1 MKRSD
6 MLGKKVFDKVEK
18 LERLNKNHAWIC
30 CALMNTFLRKGY
42 DVNDITLAIESCIRQ
57 MKDYVTRNTSASF
70 ARSAILENSG
80 PFMIVAGVAGSA
92 SAYGVAQPAAVTAV
106 SGATAATAT
115 SGLLAANIV
124 APMVGLGVTL
134 AIMTIVLGVK
144 AYGRRQEARSLS
156 MMAIIEQMETL
167 LKATLELIVPATT
180 PVSGLSTSQVE
191 PVRCIT
197 ITQPFFNEIVEEISK
212 SSNGGVFK
220 ANFHISE
227 EHEDF
232 DELPYML
239 YTYRTANSKDLLLS
253 VEPRL
258 DENNLNKYSGYYLKQ
273 A

>member
-1 MKRSD
+1 
-6 MLGKKVFDKVEK
+6 MLGKKVFDKLEQ

-42 DVNDITLAIESCIRQ
+42 GVNDITLAIESCIRQ
-57 MKDYVTRNTSASF
+57 MKDYVTRKTSASF
-70 ARSAILENSG
+70 ARSAVIDNSG
-80 PFMIVAGVAGSA
+80 PFMIVASVAGGA

-124 APMVGLGVTL
+124 APMVALGVTI
-134 AIMTIVLGVK
+134 AVMTIVLGVK

-167 LKATLELIVPATT
+167 LKATLELIE
-180 PVSGLSTSQVE
+180 VE

-197 ITQPFFNEIVEEISK
+197 ITQPFFNEIVKEISK

-220 ANFHISE
+220 ADFHISE
-227 EHEDF
+227 EHEEF

-239 YTYRTANSKDLLLS
+239 YTYRSAD
-253 VEPRL
+253 
-258 DENNLNKYSGYYLKQ
+258 
-273 A
+273 